1 MMPKIIK
8 ILSPI
13 HFLVCLSTLLHCLS
27 LFLFLSTPQSV
38 HCAPVKSSSSTSTA
52 SEKSDHFSLK
62 DYENKERDD
71 ENDYKPGDDDHKED
85 VLTAKEIYEQ
95 FVKKYR
101 SNLYNYNSKTTTDNY
116 YYPEIIKT
124 NKNYESKVSIKFRTV
139 LVCSALVALFSL
151 VASIVR
157 CCLQESELSRE
168 SRARENNEQ
177 LASEL
182 ALVVVLGREE
192 NSFSSVLLGPVL
204 DHQRS
209 PENQEQ
215 EEEEERV
222 RDLPPTYEEVLQ
234 NNGNHQAGETVV
246 NYHQQ
251 QQQQP
256 PPPPPY
262 SSDL

>member
-1 MMPKIIK
+1 M
-8 ILSPI
+8 
-13 HFLVCLSTLLHCLS
+13 LHCFS

-38 HCAPVKSSSSTSTA
+38 AHCAPVESSSSSSSTSTA

-62 DYENKERDD
+62 DYESEEVDD
-71 ENDYKPGDDDHKED
+71 ENDYKPGDDDDHKKD
-85 VLTAKEIYEQ
+85 VLTAEEIYEQ

-101 SNLYNYNSKTTTDNY
+101 SNLY
-116 YYPEIIKT
+116 PEIIKT
-124 NKNYESKVSIKFRTV
+124 NKNYESQAFIKFRTV

-157 CCLQESELSRE
+157 CCSRERELSRE
-168 SRARENNEQ
+168 VETRENNEQ
-177 LASEL
+177 LASEQL

-192 NSFSSVLLGPVL
+192 NSFSSVLLGP
-204 DHQRS
+204 
-209 PENQEQ
+209 
-215 EEEEERV
+215 
-222 RDLPPTYEEVLQ
+222 DLPPTYDEAFMQ
-234 NNGNHQAGETVV
+234 NTGNHQAGETVV

-251 QQQQP
+251 QQQQQQQPPPP

>member
-1 MMPKIIK
+1 MPKIIK

-13 HFLVCLSTLLHCLS
+13 HFLVCLSTLLHCFS

-38 HCAPVKSSSSTSTA
+38 AHCAPVESSSSSSSTSTA

-62 DYENKERDD
+62 DYESEEVDD
-71 ENDYKPGDDDHKED
+71 ENDYKPGDDDDHKKD
-85 VLTAKEIYEQ
+85 VLTAEEIYEQ

-101 SNLYNYNSKTTTDNY
+101 SNLY
-116 YYPEIIKT
+116 PEIIKT
-124 NKNYESKVSIKFRTV
+124 NKNYESQAFIKFRTV

-157 CCLQESELSRE
+157 CCSRGERELSRRE
-168 SRARENNEQ
+168 SRARENTEL
-177 LASEL
+177 LASEQL

-192 NSFSSVLLGPVL
+192 NSFSSVLLGP
-204 DHQRS
+204 
-209 PENQEQ
+209 
-215 EEEEERV
+215 
-222 RDLPPTYEEVLQ
+222 DLPPTYEEAFMQ
-234 NNGNHQAGETVV
+234 NTGNHHQAGETVV

-251 QQQQP
+251 QQQPP